1 MAIHVGRREFIGTL
15 GDVAVRSRV
24 FLLGVAFVLS
34 QAFPSF
40 ASAQQIDKV
49 SSIGVLLNSPLT
61 SPHYQAF
68 RKGLRDLGYIESK
81 NIAIVAKSAEGN
93 PDHFPSLARELVRL
107 NVNLM
112 VVAGDQGL
120 RAAKEATDAIPI
132 IVLACDPLDSLVVS
146 IARPG
151 GKATGLTCISSEL
164 SGKRLQLLTESSSR
178 VAARSR
184 ASSSIV
190 SPLARVA
197 ILYNPEDRNKEWEY
211 KQSRQAAD
219 KLGLVLRAY
228 EARSS
233 IEIDEAFTRI
243 VDDHAQAVII
253 LADVLT
259 VAHQKKLAGVALA
272 NKLPAMFGF
281 REFVEMG
288 GLISYGSSNP
298 AMWRRAASYVD
309 KILKGSSPSDLPI
322 EQPTRFELV
331 VNLKTA
337 KALGLEI
344 PPTFLARADEV
355 IE

>member
-93 PDHFPSLARELVRL
+93 PDRFPDLARELVRL

-164 SGKRLQLLTESSSR
+164 SGKRLQLLTEL
-178 VAARSR
+178 
-184 ASSSIV
+184 V

-243 VDDHAQAVII
+243 VDDHAQALII

>member
-1 MAIHVGRREFIGTL
+1 MAIRVGRREFIGTL

-93 PDHFPSLARELVRL
+93 PDRFPDLARELVRL

-164 SGKRLQLLTESSSR
+164 SGKRLQLLTEL
-178 VAARSR
+178 
-184 ASSSIV
+184 V

-259 VAHQKKLAGVALA
+259 VAHQKSLQMSRWRTNFLLCLA
-272 NKLPAMFGF
+272 F
-281 REFVEMG
+281 E
-288 GLISYGSSNP
+288 SS
-298 AMWRRAASYVD
+298 
-309 KILKGSSPSDLPI
+309 LKWEDSSPTVRAILQCGDALPR
-322 EQPTRFELV
+322 T
-331 VNLKTA
+331 
-337 KALGLEI
+337 
-344 PPTFLARADEV
+344 
-355 IE
+355 

>member
-34 QAFPSF
+34 QAFPSL

-49 SSIGVLLNSPLT
+49 SNIGVLLNSPLT

-93 PDHFPSLARELVRL
+93 PDRFPDLARELVRL

-164 SGKRLQLLTESSSR
+164 SGKRLQLLTEL
-178 VAARSR
+178 
-184 ASSSIV
+184 V

-259 VAHQKKLAGVALA
+259 VAHQKKLADVALA

-281 REFVEMG
+281 REFAEMG